1 MATTNSIVSAFRWSE
16 KYFYAPNFSKSRG
29 EEEEDGENRQMQ
41 SVLLFQ
47 KNQQILINLNV
58 DLLCRQ

>member
-1 MATTNSIVSAFRWSE
+1 MATTNSIVSGFRWSE

>member
-41 SVLLFQ
+41 SVLSFQ

>member
-41 SVLLFQ
+41 SVLLFP

>member
-16 KYFYAPNFSKSRG
+16 KYFYALNFSKSRG

>member
-16 KYFYAPNFSKSRG
+16 KYFYAPNFLKSRG

>member
-1 MATTNSIVSAFRWSE
+1 MATTNLIVSAFRWSE

>member
-41 SVLLFQ
+41 SVFLFQ

>member
-1 MATTNSIVSAFRWSE
+1 MAATNSIVSAFRWSE

-47 KNQQILINLNV
+47 KNQQILINLNF

>member
-16 KYFYAPNFSKSRG
+16 KYFYAPNFSNSRG